1 MNFIWIYEQ
10 MFLQKYVAYWYIMDI
25 IILYRQE
32 AIELQVD
39 YDDLQMYMDWTKI
52 KSELKFNP
60 QPKSFPILYNC
71 VYWAFM
77 GCNVGSEEGK
87 HRPVLITR
95 TYKNSPTITVIP
107 LTTKRLHDKEQY
119 HVDLEEEDS
128 TALVEQMR
136 VIDIARIDKP
146 IYRNGKI
153 LTITEKDWKD
163 INFQIKREYSLAPLQ
178 SMKQNDKKIAE
189 TNS

>member
-10 MFLQKYVAYWYIMDI
+10 MFLQKYVAYWYIMEV

-32 AIELQVD
+32 AVELQVD

-77 GCNVGSEEGK
+77 GCNIGSEEGK

-146 IYRNGKI
+146 IYRNGKV

-163 INFQIKREYSLAPLQ
+163 SNFQIKREYSLSPLQ
-178 SMKQNDKKIAE
+178 SMKQNDKKIVE

>member
-1 MNFIWIYEQ
+1 
-10 MFLQKYVAYWYIMDI
+10 
-25 IILYRQE
+25 
-32 AIELQVD
+32 
-39 YDDLQMYMDWTKI
+39 
-52 KSELKFNP
+52 
-60 QPKSFPILYNC
+60 
-71 VYWAFM
+71 M

-163 INFQIKREYSLAPLQ
+163 INFQIKREYSLSPLQ

-189 TNS
+189 TN

>member
-1 MNFIWIYEQ
+1 MNFIWIYKQ
-10 MFLQKYVAYWYIMDI
+10 MFLQKYVAYWYIMGI

-32 AIELQVD
+32 AVELQVD

-87 HRPVLITR
+87 HRPVLIT
-95 TYKNSPTITVIP
+95 T
-107 LTTKRLHDKEQY
+107 
-119 HVDLEEEDS
+119 
-128 TALVEQMR
+128 
-136 VIDIARIDKP
+136 
-146 IYRNGKI
+146 
-153 LTITEKDWKD
+153 
-163 INFQIKREYSLAPLQ
+163 F
-178 SMKQNDKKIAE
+178 
-189 TNS
+189 

>member
-1 MNFIWIYEQ
+1 MNFIQIYKQ
-10 MFLQKYVAYWYIMDI
+10 MFLQKYVAYWYIMEV

-87 HRPVLITR
+87 HRPVLIIR

-163 INFQIKREYSLAPLQ
+163 INFQIKREYALSPLQ

>member
-1 MNFIWIYEQ
+1 MNFIWIYKQ
-10 MFLQKYVAYWYIMDI
+10 MFLQKYVAYWYIMGI

-32 AIELQVD
+32 AVELQVD

-77 GCNVGSEEGK
+77 GCNIGSEEGK

-163 INFQIKREYSLAPLQ
+163 INFQIKREYSLSPLQ